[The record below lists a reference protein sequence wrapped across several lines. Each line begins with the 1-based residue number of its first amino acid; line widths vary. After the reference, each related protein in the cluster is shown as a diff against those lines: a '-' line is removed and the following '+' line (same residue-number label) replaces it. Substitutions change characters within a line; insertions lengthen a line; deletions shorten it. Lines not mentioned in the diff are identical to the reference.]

1 MSFYCELIFLS
12 TPNFYLNTLPLTT
25 LPYPVGF
32 LPNRNSP
39 KKYFFYIKTRIG
51 IKVLSPNS
59 PISLAPGAINKP
71 GHLWGITYN
80 TFPY

>member
-1 MSFYCELIFLS
+1 MSFYCELIFLR

-25 LPYPVGF
+25 LAYPVGL

-39 KKYFFYIKTRIG
+39 KKIRIG

-59 PISLAPGAINKP
+59 PISLAPGAINKT

-80 TFPY
+80 AFPD